1 MEMVLVVIICSIIH
15 NNAMIPNL
23 NLEAE
28 NSLDVSSQV
37 GSNFY
42 FQETTSY
49 DVTKDS
55 ATTSCLT
62 NLPDSESLD
71 LTLTFD
77 PIDEDFKETSDT
89 NSEIVGDDQ
98 ADNTTASALPVH
110 RVFSCNYCK
119 RKFFSSQALGGHQ
132 NAHKRER
139 SMAKRA
145 MRMGMFTQ
153 RYTSLAS
160 LPLHGSSSF
169 DSLGIQ
175 THAAMHNN
183 HVRSLS
189 SMRANDIRATAKLE
203 NEYFGAAPMFMHNYD
218 AGVFWPGSFR
228 QIDQSVHAHNSNLNT
243 GFVVATEP
251 PQEISNVSPDLTLR
265 L

>member
-1 MEMVLVVIICSIIH
+1 
-15 NNAMIPNL
+15 MIPNL

-28 NSLDVSSQV
+28 NSLEVSSQV
-37 GSNFY
+37 GSNIY

-62 NLPDSESLD
+62 NLPDSVSLN
-71 LTLTFD
+71 LSLSFD
-77 PIDEDFKETSDT
+77 PSEEDFKETSDT
-89 NSEIVGDDQ
+89 NSEVVGADQ
-98 ADNTTASALPVH
+98 ANNTTASVPPVH

-139 SMAKRA
+139 TMAKRA
-145 MRMGMFTQ
+145 MRMGMFSQ
-153 RYTSLAS
+153 RYSSLAS

-169 DSLGIQ
+169 HSFGIQ
-175 THAAMHNN
+175 SHSAMHNN
-183 HVRSLS
+183 HMPSSSS
-189 SMRANDIRATAKLE
+189 SMRASEIRATAKFE
-203 NEYFGAAPMFMHNYD
+203 NEYFGAAPMFMQHND
-218 AGVFWPGSFR
+218 NAGVFWPGSFR
-228 QIDQSVHAHNSNLNT
+228 QIGQSVDAHNSNLNT

-251 PQEISNVSPDLTLR
+251 PQQTSTVSPDLTLR

>member
-1 MEMVLVVIICSIIH
+1 
-15 NNAMIPNL
+15 MIPNL
-23 NLEAE
+23 NMEAE
-28 NSLDVSSQV
+28 NSLEVSSQV

-62 NLPDSESLD
+62 TLPDSISLD
-71 LTLTFD
+71 LTLTLD
-77 PIDEDFKETSDT
+77 PSDEDFKETSDT
-89 NSEIVGDDQ
+89 NSEIVGADQ
-98 ADNTTASALPVH
+98 ANNTTVSAPPVH

-139 SMAKRA
+139 TMAKRA
-145 MRMGMFTQ
+145 MRMEMFTQ

-160 LPLHGSSSF
+160 LPLHGSSSCH
-169 DSLGIQ
+169 SLGIQ
-175 THAAMHNN
+175 AHAAMHNN
-183 HVRSLS
+183 HMPSLS
-189 SMRANDIRATAKLE
+189 SMRVNDIRATVKFE
-203 NEYFGAAPMFMHNYD
+203 NEYFGAAPMFMHNED
-218 AGVFWPGSFR
+218 SGVFWPGSFR
-228 QIDQSVHAHNSNLNT
+228 QIDQSVHAHNSRLNT

-251 PQEISNVSPDLTLR
+251 PQQTSTVSPDLTLR

>member
-153 RYTSLAS
+153 R
-160 LPLHGSSSF
+160 
-169 DSLGIQ
+169 
-175 THAAMHNN
+175 
-183 HVRSLS
+183 SLS

>member
-1 MEMVLVVIICSIIH
+1 
-15 NNAMIPNL
+15 MIPNL

-153 RYTSLAS
+153 R
-160 LPLHGSSSF
+160 
-169 DSLGIQ
+169 
-175 THAAMHNN
+175 
-183 HVRSLS
+183 SLS

-251 PQEISNVSPDLTLR
+251 PQEIYNVSPDLTLR